1 MKDIVKRVMD
11 GDALTPV
18 DVLYP
23 PAMIATAM
31 ELTALKFISNAPIS
45 GEYILGSPL
54 ITKENAQE
62 YYFPDSPF

>member
-1 MKDIVKRVMD
+1 
-11 GDALTPV
+11 V